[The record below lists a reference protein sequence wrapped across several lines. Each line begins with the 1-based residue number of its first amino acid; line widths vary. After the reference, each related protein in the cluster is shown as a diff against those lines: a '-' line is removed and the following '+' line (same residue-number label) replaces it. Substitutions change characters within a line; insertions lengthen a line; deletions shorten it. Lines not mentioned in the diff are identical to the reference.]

1 LIGVFEHSFARRG
14 AGLERALKSAA
25 LAADIR
31 RWNRTSARHERAMA
45 SLVSAVLPS
54 NRHITHMS
62 VRFLRL
68 SAVSC
73 AALGALTLGTA
84 ASAADFKWVQDA
96 KSCEAPAYPHD
107 SAAKGE
113 QGTTTLR
120 ILVGVDGK
128 AIDSEIETSSKYRK
142 LDTAAQRALME
153 CTFKPVPADAK
164 PQQQWVQTQY
174 VWKLN

>member
-1 LIGVFEHSFARRG
+1 MTLRSVLRHS
-14 AGLERALKSAA
+14 
-25 LAADIR
+25 
-31 RWNRTSARHERAMA
+31 
-45 SLVSAVLPS
+45 LP
-54 NRHITHMS
+54 
-62 VRFLRL
+62 
-68 SAVSC
+68 AC
-73 AALGALTLGTA
+73 AALVALTAGTA

-96 KSCEAPAYPHD
+96 KSCEQPSYPRE

-128 AIDSEIETSSKYRK
+128 AIDSEVEASSHSRK
-142 LDTAAQRALME
+142 LDSAAQRAMME
-153 CTFKPVPADAK
+153 CSYKPSPADAK